1 MQNTRYKGVI
11 YVQLNSYHI
20 LSILSILYIHPCPVY
35 VRDAF
40 RWYTFQMKSA
50 QNLQLP
56 GNARDCNY
64 NHVTRT
70 LVKNFHNSAA
80 ANNTG
85 ATSEDTAPAQ
95 VGIAI
100 ATLLLIVCCCVGR
113 LCRFF
118 LGACVVLLWVLALFL
133 HEQSPSH
140 GKSQSHQ
147 RLLIPVLSAFAS
159 AFTASLVTIGLCIRL
174 L

>member
-1 MQNTRYKGVI
+1 M
-11 YVQLNSYHI
+11 
-20 LSILSILYIHPCPVY
+20 VY
-35 VRDAF
+35 F
-40 RWYTFQMKSA
+40 PGEECTK
-50 QNLQLP
+50 LQLP
-56 GNARDCNY
+56 GNAHVTSPRP
-64 NHVTRT
+64 HVTRT

-118 LGACVVLLWVLALFL
+118 LGACVVLLWVLALLL
-133 HEQSPSH
+133 HEQSPATESPRAI
-140 GKSQSHQ
+140 SDY
-147 RLLIPVLSAFAS
+147 
-159 AFTASLVTIGLCIRL
+159 
-174 L
+174 